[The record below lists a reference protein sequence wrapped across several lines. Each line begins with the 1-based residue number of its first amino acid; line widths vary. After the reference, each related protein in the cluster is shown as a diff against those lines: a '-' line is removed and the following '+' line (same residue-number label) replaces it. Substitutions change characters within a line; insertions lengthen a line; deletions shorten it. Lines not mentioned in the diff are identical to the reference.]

1 MAAMGNAAKRPRRL
15 ARTRE
20 DMESPGER
28 LPCRPARL
36 KDSCTAMESCE
47 RPDSA
52 PPEEKAFWVTGPC
65 PPFSDWQ
72 RRIVRDK
79 ESGEGREPGDRPR
92 TLGTA
97 RRSLVR
103 GEVLRADGAPGL

>member
-28 LPCRPARL
+28 LPCRPTRL

-52 PPEEKAFWVTGPC
+52 PSRKKLFASPGLVPRFPTGNG
-65 PPFSDWQ
+65 
-72 RRIVRDK
+72 
-79 ESGEGREPGDRPR
+79 ESYAIRKVERAASRETAPGRLEP
-92 TLGTA
+92 
-97 RRSLVR
+97 
-103 GEVLRADGAPGL
+103 LRAPWCGGKS